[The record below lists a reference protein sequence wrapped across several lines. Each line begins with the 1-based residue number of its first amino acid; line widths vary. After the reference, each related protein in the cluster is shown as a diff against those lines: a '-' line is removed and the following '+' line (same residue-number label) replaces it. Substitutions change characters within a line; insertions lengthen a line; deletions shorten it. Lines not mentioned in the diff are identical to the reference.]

1 MHDPLFDPIKI
12 NQLEVKNR
20 IYLPAMHLG
29 MANNFEVTDQIIEF
43 YAERA
48 AGGAGMITVGYATV
62 DELSGNT
69 TNIGAHIVTHIGTQ
83 I

>member
-1 MHDPLFDPIKI
+1 MKDPIFEAIKI

-29 MANNFEVTDQIIEF
+29 MADNFVVTDQLVDF

-48 AGGAGMITVGYATV
+48 KGGAGMITMGYATV
-62 DELSGNT
+62 
-69 TNIGAHIVTHIGTQ
+69 A
-83 I
+83 